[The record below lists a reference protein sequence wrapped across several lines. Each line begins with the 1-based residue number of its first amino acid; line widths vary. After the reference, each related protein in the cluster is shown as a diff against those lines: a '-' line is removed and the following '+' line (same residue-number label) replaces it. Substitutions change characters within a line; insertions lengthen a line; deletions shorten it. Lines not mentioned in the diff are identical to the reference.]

1 MKKALLV
8 DYSLAAATCAILF
21 IAILAAWFR

>member
-8 DYSLAAATCAILF
+8 DYSLAAATSAILL
-21 IAILAAWFR
+21 IAVVAKVIG